1 LFIDTLTVRKRAT
14 VSAAVSK
21 IGRGLSDASTP
32 WGTRMKNTIRIS
44 VGIAALIS
52 AAALANA
59 QTTPQHGAN
68 YHARTLGHNR
78 AAPSHQNSAAAR
90 RVQPGQAQEAGRK
103 GPTTTPSAE
112 DHGAQ
117 PGQTQ
122 GAEHKEITGGS
133 RTGAIEGSGAKQE
146 QKGIT
151 GQEQDQEQQG
161 ITGAREGTVE
171 QRDAI
176 QGDRAIDERSEP
188 GQRPYAERGAT
199 KPGGPGATTTQ
210 RGEATP
216 TPPGQARTEGAAIS
230 PEQQAW
236 IRDKVRNDDSARI
249 DHPDFGLNVGA
260 VVPRSE
266 HLAVLP
272 EDIITIAPRFR
283 GYGFLIVE
291 DDIVIVD
298 PQTYRVAAVIPEA
311 DGPAPIGP
319 GPGPGGPGARPGGP
333 GPRPGGPCG

>member
-1 LFIDTLTVRKRAT
+1 
-14 VSAAVSK
+14 
-21 IGRGLSDASTP
+21 
-32 WGTRMKNTIRIS
+32 

-68 YHARTLGHNR
+68 YQSRALGHNR
-78 AAPSHQNSAAAR
+78 ATPSQQNAAAAR
-90 RVQPGQAQEAGRK
+90 RVQPGQAQEAGPK
-103 GPTTTPSAE
+103 GPTTAPSAE
-112 DHGAQ
+112 DHGAER
-117 PGQTQ
+117 GAAQ

-133 RTGAIEGSGAKQE
+133 RTGAIEGSGVKQE

-161 ITGAREGTVE
+161 ITGAREGAVE
-171 QRDAI
+171 QHGAI
-176 QGDRAIDERSEP
+176 QDNNAIDERSEP

-199 KPGGPGATTTQ
+199 EPAGPGATTTQ

-216 TPPGQARTEGAAIS
+216 MQSDPAQTKPGQARTEGAAIS
-230 PEQQAW
+230 PAQQAW
-236 IRDKVRNDDSARI
+236 IRDKVRNDNSARI
-249 DHPDFGLNVGA
+249 DRADFGLNVGA

-266 HLAVLP
+266 RLAVLP
-272 EDIITIAPRFR
+272 EDIVTIAPRFR
-283 GYGFLIVE
+283 GYGFLIVK

-311 DGPAPIGP
+311 GGPAPV
-319 GPGPGGPGARPGGP
+319 GP
-333 GPRPGGPCG
+333 GPRPGSPCG